1 MVESG
6 FGVLHRKDGDMANKS
21 KYSREGVNRLFD
33 HLLRTYRVKNDRA
46 LAKLLGVLPPVVSK
60 IRSGHAGMGDTIL
73 LAVHEV
79 FVTPIV
85 TGKQTV
91 HTLS

>member
-1 MVESG
+1 MPA
-6 FGVLHRKDGDMANKS
+6 KA
-21 KYSREGVNRLFD
+21 KYTREGANRLFD

-46 LAKLLGVLPPVVSK
+46 LAKELGVLPPVISK

-79 FVTPIV
+79 FEMPI
-85 TGKQTV
+85 KDIKEM
-91 HTLS
+91 LNEPR

>member
-46 LAKLLGVLPPVVSK
+46 LANLLGVLPPVVSK

-79 FVTPIV
+79 FEMPIKDIK
-85 TGKQTV
+85 GM
-91 HTLS
+91 LSDS

>member
-21 KYSREGVNRLFD
+21 KYTKEGANRLFD
-33 HLLRTYRVKNDRA
+33 HLLRTYDVKNDRA
-46 LAKLLGVLPPVVSK
+46 LAKELGVLPPVISK
-60 IRSGHAGMGDTIL
+60 IRNGFAGMGDSIV

-79 FVTPIV
+79 FEMPIKDIK
-85 TGKQTV
+85 GM
-91 HTLS
+91 LSEQG

>member
-1 MVESG
+1 
-6 FGVLHRKDGDMANKS
+6 MANKS

-33 HLLRTYRVKNDRA
+33 HLLRTYRVKNDRE

-60 IRSGHAGMGDTIL
+60 IRSGHAGMGDSIV

-79 FVTPIV
+79 FEMPIREIK
-85 TGKQTV
+85 GMLLEN
-91 HTLS
+91 HND